1 MHSSVGMQLISV
13 KAMLNFFFLQ
23 EAEDVWQITVH
34 LALKQTLHFPTP
46 HWVELIY
53 KGSLLNSYS
62 IVEKKIDRSSFT

>member
-34 LALKQTLHFPTP
+34 LALKQTLHFPMP

-53 KGSLLNSYS
+53 KGSYS

>member
-13 KAMLNFFFLQ
+13 KAMLSFFLQ

-34 LALKQTLHFPTP
+34 LALKQTFHFPMP

>member
-13 KAMLNFFFLQ
+13 KAMLSFFFLQ

-34 LALKQTLHFPTP
+34 LALKQTLHFPMP

-53 KGSLLNSYS
+53 MGSLLNSYS

>member
-1 MHSSVGMQLISV
+1 MHASVGMQLISI
-13 KAMLNFFFLQ
+13 KAMLSFFLQ

-34 LALKQTLHFPTP
+34 LALKQMLHFPMP

>member
-1 MHSSVGMQLISV
+1 MHSSVGMQLISI
-13 KAMLNFFFLQ
+13 KAMLSFFLQ

-34 LALKQTLHFPTP
+34 LALKQTPHFPMP

>member
-1 MHSSVGMQLISV
+1 MHSSVGMQLISI
-13 KAMLNFFFLQ
+13 KAMLSFFLQ

-34 LALKQTLHFPTP
+34 LALKQTLHFSMP

>member
-1 MHSSVGMQLISV
+1 MHLSVGMQLISI
-13 KAMLNFFFLQ
+13 KAMLIFFLQ

-34 LALKQTLHFPTP
+34 LALKQTLHSPML

-53 KGSLLNSYS
+53 KGSLQNSYS

>member
-1 MHSSVGMQLISV
+1 MHLSVGMQLISV
-13 KAMLNFFFLQ
+13 KAMLSFFLQ

-34 LALKQTLHFPTP
+34 LALKQALHFPMP

-53 KGSLLNSYS
+53 KGSLQNLYS

>member
-1 MHSSVGMQLISV
+1 MHSSVGMQLIGI
-13 KAMLNFFFLQ
+13 KAMLSFFLQ

-34 LALKQTLHFPTP
+34 LALKQTLHFPMP

>member
-1 MHSSVGMQLISV
+1 MHSSVGMQLISI
-13 KAMLNFFFLQ
+13 KAMLSFFLQ

-34 LALKQTLHFPTP
+34 LALKQTLHFPMP
-46 HWVELIY
+46 HCRVELIY